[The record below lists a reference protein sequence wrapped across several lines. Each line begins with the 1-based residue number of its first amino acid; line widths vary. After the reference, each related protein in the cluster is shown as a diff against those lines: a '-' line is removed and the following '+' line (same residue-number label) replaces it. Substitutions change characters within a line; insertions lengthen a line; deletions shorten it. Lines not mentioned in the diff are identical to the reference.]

1 VGDKEREELEI
12 DKGEEELEMRER
24 GDGWWWMDRVDIGGR
39 GTEAKMVS
47 LGRNICTGVELD
59 PV

>member
-24 GDGWWWMDRVDIGGR
+24 GDGWWWMD
-39 GTEAKMVS
+39 
-47 LGRNICTGVELD
+47 
-59 PV
+59 